1 MSKYDP
7 IVRKHVPF
15 PGKQDKV
22 GSPIV
27 GNQKKPPHGRLFSW
41 VPRYGGLPRLPSR
54 GGIGKKLHLD
64 AIAAGI
70 LCPVKRRVGPF
81 QHGIDRFVILSG

>member
-1 MSKYDP
+1 M
-7 IVRKHVPF
+7 
-15 PGKQDKV
+15 
-22 GSPIV
+22 GSALW
-27 GNQKKPPHGRLFSW
+27 R
-41 VPRYGGLPRLPSR
+41 LPRLPSR